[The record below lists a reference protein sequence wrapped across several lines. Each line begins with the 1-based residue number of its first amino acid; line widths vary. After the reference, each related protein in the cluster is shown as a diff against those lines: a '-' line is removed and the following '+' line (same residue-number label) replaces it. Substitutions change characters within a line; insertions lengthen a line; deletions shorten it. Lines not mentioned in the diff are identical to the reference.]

1 MSVLILIRVCLYWNA
16 LVCIVCIASMSMCRL
31 VFVCIETIMCK
42 YCTLWYV
49 LIHLLVLTGTVCI
62 CMYRNNHVYVLYVVV
77 CIDTFASI
85 DWYRFTIHTNTL
97 HTTIHANTFTWGEK
111 TVSLTDPVLVCIW
124 YVSRYVVACNGMY
137 LAG

>member
-1 MSVLILIRVCLYWNA
+1 MYSYVMICILHFGRYSSGCVCIDTDPSLSVLECFGMY
-16 LVCIVCIASMSMCRL
+16 SMY
-31 VFVCIETIMCK
+31 CK
-42 YCTLWYV
+42 YEYV
-49 LIHLLVLTGTVCI
+49 STSI